1 MSKIK
6 QGMPTWLCLREQARQ
21 AMADIKGGRQETQVG
36 PGHKVLS
43 SMEAERRGGDHGAG
57 QVNSITR

>member
-6 QGMPTWLCLREQARQ
+6 QGMPTWLGLRERARWEWL
-21 AMADIKGGRQETQVG
+21 IEKGVDKKHRQDLETRYSLAWRQKG
-36 PGHKVLS
+36 
-43 SMEAERRGGDHGAG
+43 RGGDPGAG